1 MNTSFFFLLLL
12 HLLYP
17 HPFQNYIATLGYTGL
32 WVQGFNTLQNEMG
45 ILLPFPALFLWEITL
60 GTLIEQQEFKLHL
73 CWLMPCKQH
82 TTHTHKCTHWAH
94 PCKHWRHT
102 HTQPFYCRM
111 LKLNHSLPLFLS
123 SSFIIVLPCGISSV
137 FVLSHYI
144 TFSLLSFKHCI
155 YSAIR
160 DASFFSFRVTLII
173 PILCWGV
180 LHPLLKLDNKK
191 QCALPRESTSQN
203 PFDQCLKDTCWDQL
217 EGCLRSGCIAN
228 SLLFYEKVKET
239 WESDTDGPNSITRN
253 VLWVGFLSAC
263 FLRVVTVLIIY
274 RYRPLKGKILL
285 RQTFSFS
292 RALDTTDQNPFYHII
307 NPFSFYF
314 PKQL

>member
-1 MNTSFFFLLLL
+1 MRRRDISTRTQGSSSTGQSLRCVTILYSSFQSWFSVNTRLMNTSFFSLLL

-82 TTHTHKCTHWAH
+82 TTHTHTQVHTLGSPMQALKTHT
-94 PCKHWRHT
+94 RT
-102 HTQPFYCRM
+102 HTQPSYCRM
-111 LKLNHSLPLFLS
+111 LKLDHSLPLFLS

-160 DASFFSFRVTLII
+160 DASFFF
-173 PILCWGV
+173 
-180 LHPLLKLDNKK
+180 
-191 QCALPRESTSQN
+191 
-203 PFDQCLKDTCWDQL
+203 
-217 EGCLRSGCIAN
+217 SG
-228 SLLFYEKVKET
+228 
-239 WESDTDGPNSITRN
+239 WH
-253 VLWVGFLSAC
+253 W
-263 FLRVVTVLIIY
+263 
-274 RYRPLKGKILL
+274 
-285 RQTFSFS
+285 
-292 RALDTTDQNPFYHII
+292 
-307 NPFSFYF
+307 
-314 PKQL
+314 